1 MKLKNLIRTAFIGV
15 VDGWNAPHE
24 MDCKVSFKN
33 DKVLENVYERS
44 VNLAQV
50 TRLAYEVYK
59 TAGATSHVSVMPN
72 EYLTKTLS
80 MDEIAGLVRKNHYN
94 QAIQN

>member
-24 MDCKVSFKN
+24 LTQAVSFKN
-33 DKVLENVYERS
+33 DKSLENVYERS
-44 VNLAQV
+44 VNIAQV
-50 TRLAYEVYK
+50 TRLAFEVYK
-59 TAGATSHVSVMPN
+59 SVGATNHLSVMPN
-72 EYLTKTLS
+72 QYLSKPLS
-80 MDEIAGLVRKNHYN
+80 MNEISGLLKKNRYN

>member
-33 DKVLENVYERS
+33 DKTLENVYERS
-44 VNLAQV
+44 VNIAQV

-59 TAGATSHVSVMPN
+59 TAGATNHLSVMPN
-72 EYLTKTLS
+72 QYLSKPLS
-80 MDEIAGLVRKNHYN
+80 MNEISGLLKKNRYN